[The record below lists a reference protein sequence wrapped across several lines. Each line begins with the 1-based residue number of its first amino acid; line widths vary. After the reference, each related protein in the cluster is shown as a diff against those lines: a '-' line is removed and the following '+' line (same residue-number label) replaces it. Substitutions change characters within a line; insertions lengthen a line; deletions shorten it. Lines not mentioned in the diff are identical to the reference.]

1 MQGDADLVTGATGFV
16 GAALV
21 LELLRRGS
29 GSIVALVRPG
39 RESAAERLSRA
50 LTAAAVAYGAPEL
63 VGAIER
69 RCVAVEGDVTRP
81 GCGAPA
87 LPSRRYQRFWH
98 SAASLAFEDRY
109 AAEIR
114 AVNVD
119 GTQNALALAARAGVV
134 EAFNYVSTAYV
145 AGAREGLVGA
155 AAVVDARPNNL
166 YEASK
171 IEAEAAVAAER
182 RFYARILRPSIVIGH
197 SETLAATTFSG
208 MYGFLRRLYTFRRLM
223 DRTERGLLAARPLR
237 ICGDPAAPLDLVTID
252 QVAGELAGIGLSGAQ
267 GAGGCS
273 YFHVNQA
280 RPPTVGEVIGGMAE
294 ALEMAPPRWV
304 EDASELEWIDE
315 KFNDRIDFYR
325 SYLRGRKRFDRAG
338 TDVLVGAPAR
348 SMAVDLPGLRRHY
361 GWYLARLEAE
371 RAGIPSSR

>member
-29 GSIVALVRPG
+29 GSVVALVRPG

-50 LTAAAVAYGAPEL
+50 LKAAAVAYGAPEL
-63 VGAIER
+63 MGAIER

-87 LPSRRYQRFWH
+87 LPRRQYRRFWH

-119 GTQNALALAARAGVV
+119 GTRSALDLAARAGVEV
-134 EAFNYVSTAYV
+134 FNYVSTAYV
-145 AGAREGLVGA
+145 AGARDGLVGA
-155 AAVVDARPNNL
+155 APVVDARPNNL

-171 IEAEAAVAAER
+171 IDAELAVAAER

-197 SETLAATTFSG
+197 SQTLAATTFSG
-208 MYGFLRRLYTFRRLM
+208 MYGFLRRLFKFCRIM
-223 DRTERGLLAARPLR
+223 DRTERGLLASRPLR
-237 ICGDPAAPLDLVTID
+237 ICGDPEAALDLVPID
-252 QVAGELAGIGLSGAQ
+252 QVAAEVAGIGLADHE
-267 GAGGCS
+267 GAGACA

-280 RPPTVGEVIGGMAE
+280 HPPTVGAVVVAMAA
-294 ALEMAPPRWV
+294 ALKIAQPRWV
-304 EDASELEWIDE
+304 EDVGGLEWLDE
-315 KFNDRIDFYR
+315 KFNDQIDFYR
-325 SYLRGRKRFDRAG
+325 SYLRGRKRFDRSG
-338 TDVLVGAPAR
+338 TDALVGAPAG
-348 SMAVDLPGLRRHY
+348 SMTIDAAALDRHVA
-361 GWYLARLEAE
+361 WYLRQLESE
-371 RAGIPSSR
+371 RAGLPGPR